1 MNTDVVIIGGGI
13 IGLSVAYHLTR
24 SPGVDVVVL
33 ERAAMVGLGATAKAT
48 GGMRHQFSTE
58 GNVLLSVHSFAAYRR
73 FPEEMGADIEF
84 EPTGYLFV
92 TSDEARRGRLEAGVA
107 LQRRLGVDSR
117 MVTPAEAGRLFPALR
132 SDDLAGGT
140 FCPEDGAGNPYA
152 ACMAYYHKSLQQGVK
167 VRLNEDV
174 RGITPGEVSLRVHTE
189 AGTYDAPVVVNAAGA
204 LADQIAAMVGVEL
217 PARPFRRQIVVGAP
231 HPALARGIP
240 FLVDLETGWYLHR
253 ASDGSLLMG
262 GTDRDS
268 HPGTDEVVDWDQA
281 QVLMAAAVRRVPVL
295 EQAKIVRAYVGIRCL
310 TPDDHAILGPVPGV
324 PGFHLAVGLGGHG
337 FMHAPAT
344 GMLVSEVIRDGRA
357 RTIELS
363 PFRYERFGARAGTE
377 EAMKF

>member
-1 MNTDVVIIGGGI
+1 MNADVVIIGGGI

-24 SPGVDVVVL
+24 FPGVRVVVL
-33 ERAAMVGLGATAKAT
+33 EREAMVGLGATAKAT

-92 TSDEARRGRLEAGVA
+92 TSRPERRAQLEASVA

-117 MVTPAEAGRLFPALR
+117 TVTPAEAARLFPAIR
-132 SDDLAGGT
+132 ADDLAGGA
-140 FCPEDGAGNPYA
+140 FCPQDGAGNPYA
-152 ACMAYYHKSLQQGVK
+152 ACMAYYRKSLEQAVEI
-167 VRLNEDV
+167 RFNEDV
-174 RGITPGEVSLRVHTE
+174 RAITPGSPLRVHTRSAVHE
-189 AGTYDAPVVVNAAGA
+189 APVVVNAAGA
-204 LADQIAAMVGVEL
+204 HADRVAAMVGVDL

-231 HPALARGIP
+231 HRALPRGIP

-262 GTDRDS
+262 GTDRES

-281 QVLMAAAVRRVPVL
+281 QVLMTAAVGRVPIL
-295 EQAKIVRAYVGIRCL
+295 EQAQIVRAYVGIRCL
-310 TPDDHAILGPVPGV
+310 TPDDHAILGPVPAV

-337 FMHAPAT
+337 FMHAPAV
-344 GMLVSEVIRDGRA
+344 GLLVSEVIRDGRA
-357 RTIELS
+357 RTIELES
-363 PFRYERFGARAGTE
+363 FRYDRFTVPSGTE